1 MKKRFI
7 AVSLVIAMAMTSLLA
22 CSSKNDAE
30 TASSDTKAKKEETK
44 KEPTKVIL
52 NEVAHSIFYAP
63 MYVAIE
69 EGYFADEGIDLDLV
83 TGFGVNNLVQ
93 KPDNKSQVFFGRFF
107 KLFN

>member
-7 AVSLVIAMAMTSLLA
+7 AVSLVVAMAMTSLLA

-44 KEPTKVIL
+44 EEPTKVIL

-69 EGYFADEGIDLDLV
+69 AGYLRMRGSTWICYRIWRRQDHDRSPFRQRRHRLHGI
-83 TGFGVNNLVQ
+83 
-93 KPDNKSQVFFGRFF
+93 
-107 KLFN
+107 